1 MKTNVTKSQ
10 KKEPLS
16 STVASNGET
25 LKHLQVREAITLAI
39 RSGEFPSGSRLP
51 GERELARRF
60 GASHMTARRAVTEMI
75 EADLLERRT
84 HQGTFVRSH
93 GHRQISTVTV
103 NLIYP
108 QHHSSLLGQFL
119 QFSIDGL
126 EARGWRHHFIPLQNE
141 RERAAVRA
149 LENAEPAL
157 VMASGTAY
165 DSSFKRALEKAKS
178 NVVLLGNQSPGSGVP
193 SVMADDAQA
202 MRLLMDYLQ
211 SAGHR
216 AIGLVSNHPQ
226 HAVDQTQVATW
237 RACCARDATPE
248 ELEHRLIVVNTES
261 HSLVAQPTFD
271 AVRNYLQGAGGDV
284 TALICLSEELTWA
297 TIAAC
302 RAVGRPVPEKMSV
315 VASSDSPLLQHFNPP
330 VTCVDIHLERHIEI
344 ALKLLDVALQDQPVG
359 EQLSLVAP
367 SLIVRESVSA
377 PFKAELSAKK
387 SKNQR

>member
-1 MKTNVTKSQ
+1 MKTNVTKSR

-16 STVASNGET
+16 SSVASNGKT

-39 RSGEFPSGSRLP
+39 RSGEFSSGSRLP

-60 GASHMTARRAVTEMI
+60 GTSHMTARRAVTEMI

-108 QHHSSLLGQFL
+108 QHQSSLLGQFL

-157 VMASGTAY
+157 VMASGNDY
-165 DSSFKRALEKAKS
+165 DSSFKRALEKAKG
-178 NVVLLGNQSPGSGVP
+178 NVVLLGNQLPGSGMP

-202 MRLLMDYLQ
+202 IRLLMGHLQ
-211 SAGHR
+211 GAGHR
-216 AIGLVSNHPQ
+216 AIGLVSNHPH

-248 ELEHRLIVVNTES
+248 ELEHRLIVVNTKK

-271 AVRNYLQGAGGDV
+271 AVRTYLQSAGCDV

-297 TIAAC
+297 TMAAC
-302 RAVGRPVPEKMSV
+302 RAVDRLVPEKMSV
-315 VASSDSPLLQHFNPP
+315 VASSDSPLLQYFNPS

-344 ALKLLDVALQDQPVG
+344 ALKLLDAALQDQPVG

-367 SLIVRESVSA
+367 SLIIRESMGA
-377 PFKAELSAKK
+377 PFQGRIFGQKI
-387 SKNQR
+387 